1 MRISHDPMPGKEL
14 ALRHAR
20 CRALLDRHAPSAG
33 GLLAFARTTVY
44 YLSGVM
50 GAAVFWLPK
59 EGEPVLFAR
68 KGAER
73 ARLDSPELTV
83 APYRSYADLAAL
95 AADAG
100 SPFTG
105 VIAAEKSA
113 LPWTLAENLQKRLP
127 DISFISGDAVPPR
140 ARAVKTAWELA
151 KMREAGRRHA
161 EVMEDSLPRVMAPGM
176 TEMEIA
182 RKTLDAFADC
192 GGLGSTRMSNFGEEQ
207 ICGVVSAGDN
217 GNYPTFYN
225 GPLGGMGAH
234 PAVPFLGC
242 PKTVWTENSV
252 LMVDVGFSYEG
263 YNSDKSITYFSGS
276 ARDIPAVARKAH
288 DVCRRI
294 EEESA
299 KRLKPGALPMDL
311 YRAAMAEAD
320 KAGMAEGF
328 MGHGGNK
335 VPFIGHG
342 IGLCIDDWPPL
353 ADRFD
358 TPIAEGMTFALEP
371 KVGLPGIGMVGT
383 ENTWLTTP
391 DGGECLSGGIRD
403 ILCMY

>member
-1 MRISHDPMPGKEL
+1 MRISHDPMPREEL
-14 ALRHAR
+14 ALRHSR
-20 CRALLDRHAPSAG
+20 CRFLLDRLVPAAG

-59 EGEPVLFAR
+59 EGEPVLFVR
-68 KGAER
+68 KGGER
-73 ARLDSPELTV
+73 AQCDSPGLTV
-83 APYRSYADLAAL
+83 VPYRSYSELAAL
-95 AADAG
+95 AADKG
-100 SPFTG
+100 SPFPG
-105 VIAAEKSA
+105 VIAAEQSA
-113 LPWTLAENLQKRLP
+113 LSWALADTLKKRLP
-127 DISFISGDAVPPR
+127 GITFLSGDAVLPR
-140 ARAVKTAWELA
+140 ARAVKTDWELA
-151 KMREAGRRHA
+151 KMRLAGRRHA
-161 EVMEDSLPRVMAPGM
+161 EAMEDILPRVIAPGM

-182 RKTLDAFADC
+182 RKTLAVFADC
-192 GGLGSTRMSNFGEEQ
+192 GGLGSTRMSNFGEE
-207 ICGVVSAGDN
+207 ILFGTVSAGDN

-225 GPLGGMGAH
+225 GPLGGIGAH
-234 PAVPFLGC
+234 PSVPFLGC
-242 PKTVWTENSV
+242 PKTVWIENAV
-252 LMVDVGFSYEG
+252 LMIDMGFSHEG
-263 YNSDKSITYFSGS
+263 YNSDKSLTYFSGCP
-276 ARDIPAVARKAH
+276 RDIPAVVRKAH

-311 YRAAMAEAD
+311 YRAALAEAD
-320 KAGMAEGF
+320 RAGLAEGF

-342 IGLCIDDWPPL
+342 IGLCVDDWPPL

-383 ENTWLTTP
+383 ENTWLVTP
-391 DGGECLSGGIRD
+391 EGGECLSGGIRD
-403 ILCMY
+403 IFCVY